1 MAFRHN
7 IRRLPVINWTENTQV
22 VLDLPRDRFIKSI
35 NLQLDSVVTLA
46 AGSAS
51 GAVQEDATVSLISK
65 IEIIAN
71 GVITLFRCSG
81 KDLYYRNLLHYGI
94 AGVVAN
100 PADGSAAAKTLYANL
115 HIDFQNNIGI
125 VPADTFL
132 PAMNFNTLQLVITF
146 GTMAGMFN
154 ATCDRTKTMTS
165 FSLRPVIFE
174 TLEPSP
180 QFIRFFDTMDVNV
193 PTTTG
198 DQVIKL
204 NSNVPRI
211 YQEFIFHVKEGAADI
226 VRSNGILNFV
236 NLTTDEAIYNLNML
250 PNVQWLNYTQMLN
263 GIAKPTGIYQFN
275 LLEDG
280 RIPSGLDVEKIN
292 QANFHIDVTA
302 GAASN
307 IRILQDFVVPVNKVL

>member
-7 IRRLPVINWTENTQV
+7 IRRLPVISWTENTQV
-22 VLDLPRDRFIKSI
+22 VLDLPRDRFIKAI
-35 NLQLDSVVTLA
+35 NLQLDAVCTLS
-46 AGSAS
+46 AGSTS
-51 GAVQEDATVSLISK
+51 GAVQEDATLLLISK
-65 IEIIAN
+65 IEVIAN
-71 GVITLFRCSG
+71 GVITIFRCSG
-81 KDLYYRNLLHYGI
+81 KDLYYRNLLHYGV
-94 AGVVAN
+94 AGVLAN
-100 PADGSAAAKTLYANL
+100 PADGSAAAKTIYANL
-115 HIDFQNNIGI
+115 HIDFENNIGI

-146 GTMAGMFN
+146 GTMAGMFTS
-154 ATCDRTKTMTS
+154 ACDRVKTMTS
-165 FSLRPVIFE
+165 FSIRPVIFE

-180 QFIRFFDTMDVNV
+180 LYVRFLDTMDVNI

-204 NSNVPRI
+204 NSNIPRI
-211 YQEFIFHVKEGAADI
+211 YQEFIFHVKEGSADI
-226 VRSNGILNFV
+226 VKSDGILNFV
-236 NLTTDEAIYNLNML
+236 NLTTDEAIYVLNTL
-250 PNVQWLNYTQMLN
+250 PNVQWKNYRQLMN
-263 GIAKPTGIYQFN
+263 GIAKTVGIYQFN